1 MKRAIRM
8 DENDHVATVLN
19 DVQPGDEIGIHD
31 TENLLLYTMTALE
44 RIPYG
49 NKVALCALEA
59 GDLLIKYGVPVGL
72 CTRRIACGQTV
83 DSGQLVHVHNVK
95 SRTVDIPPAIRREII
110 RQMEIQEVEV

>member
-72 CTRRIACGQTV
+72 CTRRIACGQ
-83 DSGQLVHVHNVK
+83 LVHVHNVK
-95 SRTVDIPPAIRREII
+95 SRTVDIPPAIQREII